1 MEVEVTRSFPGKLTC
16 TVVRDN
22 NNYVLDMARNLS
34 AIDVII
40 KFMAENEED
49 QERVITNNLLS
60 DSLDVNIIIDL

>member
-16 TVVRDN
+16 AGVRDN

-49 QERVITNNLLS
+49 QERVIT
-60 DSLDVNIIIDL
+60 III

>member
-16 TVVRDN
+16 AGVRDN

-49 QERVITNNLLS
+49 QERVITNN
-60 DSLDVNIIIDL
+60 